1 MVAGLTFYQIF
12 QYFLIYSFL
21 GWCTEVIY
29 QAVSKGRIVNR
40 GFLNGPVCPIYG
52 FGVLAVFA
60 TVNTALTR
68 ADTGSGEENLLL
80 VFLCGLVLT
89 TSIELFGGWALDK
102 IFHAR
107 WWDYSDKPFNFHGYI
122 CLEFSIIWGIGIEFI
137 VEIVQPAIA
146 AMSSEMP
153 ERVGWPLMGVI
164 YTLYA
169 ADFIL
174 SVMIM
179 VGLNKR
185 LAELDEMQRR
195 MRVVSNK
202 LSEELGRGAIE
213 TVQHVDEVKVQAAL
227 ARADARDS
235 LSAAKNEAVSSLS
248 AAKNEAVSSFSAAK
262 NEAAES
268 LSAVKNEVAE
278 SLSAAKNG
286 IRTGLTDVQT
296 NAGRRLNKLK
306 NQYNRKS
313 RALSHTIRSSR
324 YFGLGRLLRAF
335 PQMMHR
341 DYNELLEELKRAAEE
356 ESDSIGDQR

>member
-1 MVAGLTFYQIF
+1 MVAGLTFYQIL

-21 GWCTEVIY
+21 GLCPEVIY
-29 QAVSKGRIVNR
+29 QAVSKVRIVNR

-195 MRVVSNK
+195 MRGVSHK

-262 NEAAES
+262 NEA
-268 LSAVKNEVAE
+268 AE